1 MPQARSRHCGKRFNI
16 AGVSVGKEG
25 RKKNYLGSRAQGMEK
40 KMETTI
46 GYWGIYWGNIE
57 VYIGIMEKKM
67 ETTVVDWG
75 IYYFGKYPHPK
86 P

>member
-1 MPQARSRHCGKRFNI
+1 
-16 AGVSVGKEG
+16 
-25 RKKNYLGSRAQGMEK
+25 MEK

-67 ETTVVDWG
+67 AAAVVDWG
-75 IYYFGKYPHPK
+75 IYYFGTYPHPK